1 VATLTSKGNP
11 NRDARD
17 RGYSEVLFNP
27 RGASGFP
34 VSSMWTSL
42 GLKDGNIRVM
52 RPCIARD
59 EEERAFDRVETT
71 EE

>member
-1 VATLTSKGNP
+1 MSRGNA
-11 NRDARD
+11 NRDVND

-34 VSSMWTSL
+34 VSSMWTSI

-59 EEERAFDRVETT
+59 EEERGFDRVLT
-71 EE
+71 EEDTMM